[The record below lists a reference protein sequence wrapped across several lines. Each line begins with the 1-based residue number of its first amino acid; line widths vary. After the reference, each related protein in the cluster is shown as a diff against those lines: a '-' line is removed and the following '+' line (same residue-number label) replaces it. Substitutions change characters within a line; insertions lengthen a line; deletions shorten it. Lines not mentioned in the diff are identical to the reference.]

1 MAVVALSNLLQTA
14 DFSTQTSISRLEKR
28 AREGTLASSV
38 QTGHGP
44 DSSAEKEILVLVQV
58 PNNSISSWAMF
69 YLGSGLV
76 LMLQF
81 REGLRFS
88 ESSVADLRLGNCTTG
103 RRVET
108 RVVSGEL
115 HRSDTGLTTHG
126 VHQTQSCCSE
136 PVWWNMQSGDDSS
149 WSWKCN
155 T

>member
-1 MAVVALSNLLQTA
+1 M
-14 DFSTQTSISRLEKR
+14 SRLEKR
-28 AREGTLASSV
+28 AREGSLARSV

-44 DSSAEKEILVLVQV
+44 DSSAEKEILVLAQV
-58 PNNSISSWAMF
+58 PNNSISSRAMF

-76 LMLQF
+76 VILQF

-115 HRSDTGLTTHG
+115 HRSDAGLTTHG
-126 VHQTQSCCSE
+126 LHQTQSCCSE
-136 PVWWNMQSGDDSS
+136 PVL
-149 WSWKCN
+149 
-155 T
+155 